1 MTIDQL
7 EHFYALSQCKNY
19 TLAANQLYISQPAL
33 SKSIQ
38 ALEKELHLDLVHRNT
53 RTVTLTAEGIAFADT
68 CRTLLHT
75 LRHGINNS
83 KSASGTLN
91 GRVVFALPSDH
102 FDAAAIRLLS
112 LLNKKQPGIRADLK
126 FFPPNG
132 LLRALDNDTVDF
144 IFSCDWPR
152 SENLAFLRVC
162 ESTNCAVLPKDHRLA
177 ERDEISFTELKN
189 ENFLAISYMVSGRE
203 HDLIIELARE
213 AGLSPNLNYEANSFP
228 ELLMMVAAKRGVT
241 VLADE
246 HKALQTDA
254 VVFVPLKDAPRKEEN
269 LIWKKSDNPCISA
282 VAELAAKQT
291 V

>member
-75 LRHGINNS
+75 LRHGINNA

-91 GRVVFALPSDH
+91 GRVVFGLPSDH
-102 FDAAAIRLLS
+102 YDAAAIRLLS

-228 ELLMMVAAKRGVT
+228 ELFDDGCG
-241 VLADE
+241 
-246 HKALQTDA
+246 KAGCDR
-254 VVFVPLKDAPRKEEN
+254 FGR
-269 LIWKKSDNPCISA
+269 
-282 VAELAAKQT
+282 
-291 V
+291 